1 MPTIIRYILWCY
13 RASLRLY
20 PSELRG
26 AYGTEMADA
35 FEEILNA
42 EWTARGLRGVAS
54 AGWGAICELVTIAI
68 PGRLASEGMIL
79 IGLSLA
85 MNLGVLALED
95 MFFVRRGL

>member
-1 MPTIIRYILWCY
+1 VVLPPQV
-13 RASLRLY
+13 A
-20 PSELRG
+20 
-26 AYGTEMADA
+26 
-35 FEEILNA
+35 
-42 EWTARGLRGVAS
+42 ARS
-54 AGWGAICELVTIAI
+54 AELVTIAI